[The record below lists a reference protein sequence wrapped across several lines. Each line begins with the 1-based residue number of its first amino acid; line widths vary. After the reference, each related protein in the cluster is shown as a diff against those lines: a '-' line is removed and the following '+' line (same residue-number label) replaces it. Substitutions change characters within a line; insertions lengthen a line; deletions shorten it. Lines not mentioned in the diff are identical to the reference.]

1 MELHGEYIREW
12 LLLLLLLL
20 LGELHGDCIR
30 EWLFMNG
37 RSRLDLDAPGSSRP
51 GIEMLFFSSIK
62 RSSVYPGLLHTY
74 PATFPSFG
82 IWSNPA

>member
-37 RSRLDLDAPGSSRP
+37 RSRLDLDAPGSPRP
-51 GIEMLFFSSIK
+51 GIEMLFF
-62 RSSVYPGLLHTY
+62 V
-74 PATFPSFG
+74 FC
-82 IWSNPA
+82 

>member
-12 LLLLLLLL
+12 LLLLLL

-37 RSRLDLDAPGSSRP
+37 RSRLDLDAPGSPRP
-51 GIEMLFFSSIK
+51 EILMLFVFFVSFIK
-62 RSSVYPGLLHTY
+62 SSSVYPSLLGK
-74 PATFPSFG
+74 PS
-82 IWSNPA
+82 

>member
-37 RSRLDLDAPGSSRP
+37 QSRLDLDAPGSPRP
-51 GIEMLFFSSIK
+51 ELLMLFFLLALSRALVFIQ
-62 RSSVYPGLLHTY
+62 VYYSL
-74 PATFPSFG
+74 FQ
-82 IWSNPA
+82 IWINPA